1 MWSIN
6 LYAHDFEVGG
16 IYYNILSS
24 TEVEVSCRGDL
35 SYDYFDEYTGSV
47 VIPER
52 VTYNGT
58 TYTITSIGKD
68 AFELCSG
75 LTEITIPN
83 SVTSIG
89 NCAFYNYENWKEIIV
104 YDNTTH
110 IGEYAFANCL
120 SLSNVVLGKNI
131 KEIGNYTFD
140 GSIRIKSV
148 YVYADTPPTIYQE
161 TFTVHTTV
169 NATLYTPKGK
179 LNNYA
184 KASYWKYFFDIQEDL
199 SAIETVTID
208 ADNTP
213 TEYYDLSGRRV
224 IEPTHGIYIMKQG
237 STVTKVVL

>member
-1 MWSIN
+1 MT
-6 LYAHDFEVGG
+6 DV
-16 IYYNILSS
+16 
-24 TEVEVSCRGDL
+24 
-35 SYDYFDEYTGSV
+35 
-47 VIPER
+47 
-52 VTYNGT
+52 
-58 TYTITSIGKD
+58 
-68 AFELCSG
+68 
-75 LTEITIPN
+75 TIPN

-89 NCAFYNYENWKEIIV
+89 IKAFKGCTGLTKITIPNSVITIGNCAFYNCENLEEIIV

-140 GSIRIKSV
+140 GSTRIKSVYVYVYV

-161 TFTVHTTV
+161 TFTFHTTE

-184 KASYWKYFFDIQEDL
+184 EASCWKYFFDIQEDL
-199 SAIETVTID
+199 SAIETITID
-208 ADNTP
+208 ADIAP
-213 TEYYDLSGRRV
+213 AEYYNLSGRRV

-237 STVTKVVL
+237 SAVTKVVL